1 MDVGKWF
8 KRRVGEFFLWTVF
21 WAVIATAAESI
32 VNGWWNI
39 DWIEIAL
46 AMPVAF
52 MAAVLFVY
60 LRDLSRYEK
69 SWRHTWSRC
78 GQCHVRELV
87 GKNMRRDTKVKKR

>member
-21 WAVIATAAESI
+21 WVVLATAAESI

-46 AMPVAF
+46 ATPVAF
-52 MAAVLFVY
+52 MMTVLFVY

-69 SWRHTWSRC
+69 YM
-78 GQCHVRELV
+78 RERV
-87 GKNMRRDTKVKKR
+87 GKNMRRVTKVKKR